1 MSLTV
6 RANRLGLDMSSFR
19 RWFGPKHPD
28 SAAGPILMT
37 DLTGAAASGDYISI
51 RGVSKTYIGRNAVVE
66 AIGAI
71 DLDVPDGE
79 FVSVIGPSGCGK
91 STLLMLLSGL
101 DRATT
106 GTIRIGGKIIDRP
119 TSDLGIVFQQD
130 VLLEW
135 RTALAN
141 VLIQAEI
148 RRSDKA
154 AATRRAS
161 DLLAMVGLS
170 DFAAAYPYE
179 LSGGMRQRVAICR
192 ALLHE
197 PPLLLMDEPFG
208 ALDALTRDQLQIDL
222 LRLWSKHKMTVV
234 FVTHSIPEAV
244 LLSDRIVVM
253 SPRPGR
259 IVKIVRIDLPRP
271 RRLSMRE
278 TTEFLGYN
286 QQVASVFRTLGV
298 LRDEI

>member
-1 MSLTV
+1 MSITLRV
-6 RANRLGLDMSSFR
+6 ARME
-19 RWFGPKHPD
+19 
-28 SAAGPILMT
+28 SAAT
-37 DLTGAAASGDYISI
+37 TSAAAGAYISI
-51 RGVSKTYIGRNAVVE
+51 RGVSKTFTGRNAVVE
-66 AIGAI
+66 ALSAI
-71 DLDVPDGE
+71 DLDVADGE

-101 DRATT
+101 DLATR
-106 GTIRIGGKIIDRP
+106 GTIRVGGKVIDKP

-135 RTALAN
+135 RTAIENIL
-141 VLIQAEI
+141 LQADI
-148 RRSDKA
+148 RGMDKQA
-154 AATRRAS
+154 ARARATE
-161 DLLAMVGLS
+161 LLAMVGLDGFTAS
-170 DFAAAYPYE
+170 YPYE

-234 FVTHSIPEAV
+234 FVTHSIAEAV
-244 LLSDRIVVM
+244 FLSDRIVVM

-259 IVKIVRIDLPRP
+259 IETIIRIDLPRP
-271 RRLSMRE
+271 RRLALRE
-278 TTEFLGYN
+278 SPEFLGYN
-286 QQVASVFRTLGV
+286 QQVTSVFKALGV